1 MNIFFQ
7 NRRIFTNL
15 YITRQVY
22 NLFQDPWNSFPYL
35 GGWGWVQ
42 RPVGAKAMHRDLRV
56 SILLGLVSVAPRVV
70 RVRAYRPYLTKVR
83 IVSGI
88 RTCLT
93 TITSLK
99 VNCIK

>member
-70 RVRAYRPYLTKVR
+70 EVYLV
-83 IVSGI
+83 
-88 RTCLT
+88 L
-93 TITSLK
+93 L
-99 VNCIK
+99 